1 MTPEN
6 DEKLCKKYPKIFRD
20 RGGTMQETC
29 MYWGLAVGDGWY
41 DLIDN
46 LCACLQNHAD
56 NEGTEEAQVV
66 AAQVKEKFGGL
77 RFYTNN
83 GDECTRGMVTMAEA
97 MSYCI
102 CEDCG
107 NKATVRTRG
116 YVRSLCGNCATKQ
129 KALWAGDKK

>member
-6 DEKLCKKYPKIFRD
+6 DERLCKKYPKIFKS

-41 DLIDN
+41 DLIDT
-46 LCACLQNHAD
+46 LCGCLQNHAD
-56 NEGTEEAQVV
+56 NEKTEKAQAV

-77 RFYTNN
+77 RFYIDG
-83 GDECTRGMVTMAEA
+83 GDDVTDGMVRMAEH

-116 YVRSLCGNCATKQ
+116 YIRSLCGGCATKQ
-129 KALWAGDKK
+129 KALWGGDKK